1 MPRLA
6 SRPPKYCRH
15 KGTGL
20 ACVYV
25 NGREKYL
32 GAYNSPE
39 SKQAYREFVAEWA
52 GKQLPPEPEKPADAQ
67 VARRVLSIAE
77 ALMQYKQHAERYYKT
92 RETDNL
98 REALRPL
105 RVEFGLMPLDQF
117 GPLQLRQ
124 IRNRWIEK
132 GLARNT
138 INARVI
144 RIKRFFRWCVS
155 YEMVD
160 VAVLN
165 RLDAVESLMP
175 GRGGKE
181 CEPKS
186 PVSWETLEATLP
198 HMPEMV
204 RSMCLFAWHTGARP
218 SEVTT
223 ITTGCIDRTRDI
235 WVATPRDHKTR
246 LWGKSREIYIGRAAQ
261 QVISPW
267 LLPEQPDEPI
277 FSPRRVDERQPKRQ
291 GKRLPGRT
299 YSRAAFQQV
308 IRRACRRGE
317 IPEWSPN
324 MLRHAYGSRLR
335 EAGGVEASQ
344 IALGHAKP
352 DTTLIYTSHAKARAL
367 EAIRALDRLE
377 ASGE

>member
-6 SRPPKYCRH
+6 SRPPKYCHH
-15 KGTGL
+15 KGTGS

-25 NGREKYL
+25 NGAVKYL
-32 GAYNSPE
+32 GPFNSPE
-39 SKQAYREFVAEWA
+39 SKEAYRKFIAEWA
-52 GKQLPPEPEKPADAQ
+52 GAHLPPEPPKSEQ
-67 VARRVLSIAE
+67 SRVARRVLTIAE
-77 ALMQYKQHAERYYKT
+77 ALVQYKAHAERYYKS
-92 RETDNL
+92 REVNNL
-98 REALRPL
+98 KEALRPL
-105 RVEFGLMPLDQF
+105 RIEFGLMPLDQF

-132 GLARNT
+132 DLARNT
-138 INARVI
+138 INARII

-155 YEMVD
+155 YEMAD
-160 VAVLN
+160 DRVLT

-181 CEPKS
+181 CSPKA
-186 PVSWETLEATLP
+186 PVSWETVEATLP
-198 HMPEMV
+198 HLPEMV
-204 RSMCLFAWHTGARP
+204 RAMVLFAWHSGARP

-223 ITTGCIDRTRDI
+223 LTTGCIDRTRDVWI
-235 WVATPRDHKTR
+235 ARPVDHKTK
-246 LWGKSREIYIGRAAQ
+246 LWGHDREIFIGRAAQ
-261 QVISPW
+261 EILSPW
-267 LLPEQPDEPI
+267 LLPDRPDEPV
-277 FSPRRVDERQPKRQ
+277 FSPRRVDDRQVKRQ
-291 GKRLPGRT
+291 GQRLPGRT

-308 IRRACRRGE
+308 VRRACRRGG

-367 EAIRALDRLE
+367 DAIRALDRLE
-377 ASGE
+377 GAAE